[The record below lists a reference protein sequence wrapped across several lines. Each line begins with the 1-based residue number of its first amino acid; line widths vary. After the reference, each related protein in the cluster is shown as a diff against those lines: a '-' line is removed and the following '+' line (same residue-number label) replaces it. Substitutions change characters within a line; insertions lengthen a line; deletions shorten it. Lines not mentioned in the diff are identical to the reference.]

1 MADDSQG
8 TPGNGNPSLADSTK
22 DTPRDLLRKLRDMRL
37 FASLTDEQFK
47 AVSDLLRIE
56 KVDRTTLLIQQ
67 GGTNTHLYLLRHGRA
82 VVRMVD
88 TDERDHFLQ
97 DLTIGSVFNES
108 AFLTGLRN
116 ARTVEAVSSLTLWY
130 ITRDSFLVLL
140 AERPDILQNL
150 NPPADLPVNL
160 HTRVARRRQHHTFE
174 WQRSNEH
181 VVHFCHKHPWVFWRS
196 LWPLLIVAI
205 IMLAVAI
212 VVRISSGTTLSTLE
226 LTATPP
232 GVTGTAQAPAS
243 AATPVPTGQAAA
255 QNSDSST
262 ENTSLLLIQGLVIL
276 VTVGSSLYI
285 IYQYIDWDNDYY
297 VVTDQRLIH
306 RERTLLIHDQQSE
319 VPMNKVQDVSVDRPG
334 IVSWILDY
342 GNITIDASGLR
353 SKVKFPDIA
362 KPDQVAEIILGQ
374 SQRMHGDSHASQRVK
389 MRNELIDEL
398 HIVPAKDDGKNAGH
412 KRPAQRKFAWRPRK
426 SLGNVRNAIMPH
438 MRVVQGDAIL
448 YHKHWLQLMEEMA
461 APVIA
466 VLVYVALLILMRV
479 FVRSVAEVVLGTPL
493 EIGVIVVGI
502 GLLLWGLYR
511 YENWRND
518 IYILTSDRIVDVN
531 RSPFGIGPSSRREAR
546 LSAVQNVNL
555 DMSGL
560 WDNAFDIGDVI
571 IQTAG
576 AEGTLTFERVHDP
589 HGVQRDIVD
598 RMEAQDAHAREQ
610 QMAERRHEFAEWVGI
625 YDELKRMYGDDS
637 RKT

>member
-8 TPGNGNPSLADSTK
+8 TPENGNPSLADSTK

-88 TDERDHFLQ
+88 ADERDHFLR

-130 ITRDSFLVLL
+130 ITRDSFLALL
-140 AERPDILQNL
+140 AERPDIIQNL

-160 HTRVARRRQHHTFE
+160 HARVIMRRQHHTFE
-174 WQRSNEH
+174 WQRSNER

-196 LWPLLIVAI
+196 LWPLLIVA
-205 IMLAVAI
+205 AVMVGLVAVGRLYSNTI
-212 VVRISSGTTLSTLE
+212 AAPSAA
-226 LTATPP
+226 TATAPAI
-232 GVTGTAQAPAS
+232 TGTAQAPAS
-243 AATPVPTGQAAA
+243 GA
-255 QNSDSST
+255 
-262 ENTSLLLIQGLVIL
+262 TSLPAEQGATANPSSGNTVLFITQGLLILMTLGAFVF
-276 VTVGSSLYI
+276 I

-297 VVTDQRLIH
+297 AITDQRLIH
-306 RERTLLIHDQQSE
+306 RERTLLIHDQQNE

-334 IVSWILDY
+334 IMSWILDY

-353 SKVKFPDIA
+353 SKVRFPDIA

-398 HIVPAKDDGKNAGH
+398 HIVPSKEEGKQGGH
-412 KRPAQRKFAWRPRK
+412 KRSTPRKFTWRPRK
-426 SLGNVRNAIMPH
+426 SLGNVRNTVMPH
-438 MRVVQGDAIL
+438 MRVVQGEAIL

-461 APVIA
+461 GPVIA
-466 VLVYVALLILMRV
+466 VLVYVALLILVRV
-479 FVRSVAEVVLGTPL
+479 FVRSVAEIILGTPL
-493 EIGVIVVGI
+493 EIGVIVLGI

-518 IYILTSDRIVDVN
+518 IYILTQDRIVDVD

-560 WDNAFDIGDVI
+560 WDNAFNIGDVI

-576 AEGTLTFERVHDP
+576 AEGTLTFERVYDP
-589 HGVQRDIVD
+589 HGVQRDIVN

-625 YDELKRMYGDDS
+625 YDELKRMYGDNS
-637 RKT
+637 RKS

>member
-8 TPGNGNPSLADSTK
+8 TPGNGNPSLADGTK

-56 KVDRTTLLIQQ
+56 KVERTTLLIQQ
-67 GGTNTHLYLLRHGRA
+67 GGNNTHLYLLRHGRA

-88 TDERDHFLQ
+88 ADERDHFVQ
-97 DLTIGSVFNES
+97 DLSVGAVFNES

-116 ARTVEAVSSLTLWY
+116 ARTVEAVTSLTLWY
-130 ITRDSFLVLL
+130 ITRESFLALL
-140 AERPDILQNL
+140 TERPDIIQNL
-150 NPPADLPVNL
+150 NPPADLPINL
-160 HTRVARRRQHHTFE
+160 HARVSRRRQHHTFE
-174 WQRSNEH
+174 WQRANER
-181 VVHFCHKHPWVFWRS
+181 VVHFCHKHAWVFWRS
-196 LWPLLIVAI
+196 LWPLLIVA
-205 IMLAVAI
+205 AVMVGLVI
-212 VVRISSGTTLSTLE
+212 VGRNYVSPMP
-226 LTATPP
+226 TPSE
-232 GVTGTAQAPAS
+232 S
-243 AATPVPTGQAAA
+243 AATNPIVW
-255 QNSDSST
+255 
-262 ENTSLLLIQGLVIL
+262 LIQGLLIVL
-276 VTVGSSLYI
+276 ALGSFAFI
-285 IYQYIDWDNDYY
+285 IYEYIDWDNDYY

-319 VPMNKVQDVSVDRPG
+319 VPMNKVQDVSTDRPG
-334 IVSWILDY
+334 LMSWILDY

-362 KPDQVAEIILGQ
+362 KPDEVSEIILRQ
-374 SQRMHGDSHASQRVK
+374 SQRMHGDSHASQRIK

-398 HIVPAKDDGKNAGH
+398 QIVPSKEEGKQAGH
-412 KRPAQRKFAWRPRK
+412 KRPAQRKFTLRTRK
-426 SLGNVRNAIMPH
+426 PLGNVRNAVLPH

-448 YHKHWLQLMEEMA
+448 YHKHWLQLAEEMV
-461 APVIA
+461 APTVA
-466 VLVYVALLILMRV
+466 VLVYVALLILVSV
-479 FVRSVAEVVLGTPL
+479 FMRSVAEIILGSLL
-493 EIGVIVVGI
+493 EIVVIVVGI

-518 IYILTSDRIVDVN
+518 IYILTPDRIVDID

-560 WDNAFDIGDVI
+560 WDNAFNIGDVI

-589 HGVQRDIVD
+589 HGVQRDIVN
-598 RMEAQDAHAREQ
+598 RMEAQDTHAREQ

-625 YDELKRMYGDDS
+625 YDELKRMYGDNS
-637 RKT
+637 RKP